1 MTSQLFIDGFHILL
15 TFWKELF
22 ILCLSGMGLGTLIAH
37 FFFRKKQQTSIEIIL
52 IFTGFSIIGILM
64 IALKYFGIFRFSL
77 VASIF
82 GLGMLSF
89 LIWFKDLYTKY
100 GIKRIL
106 YYSWLPS
113 ILFLFFLIIR
123 LGFIE
128 SLLLP
133 PYSDSPIHYS
143 IIQTSLSPDTGSLHT
158 SKIINHY
165 YHLGFHGIVA
175 WVSILSDNSTPI
187 IIALIGQF
195 FLALLPISVYLWV
208 YSFSNS
214 LLMAF
219 ISAILAGFGWNM
231 PSYATN
237 WGKYPTLV
245 GIALLPLFFGVL
257 QFSVREKNK
266 KTYLLSLLIAISL
279 IWIHSRIALLI
290 LFFLLAY
297 RISSFSEKK
306 GIVED
311 SLWIISLFSLIIVT
325 QSLLNIWVPNEYF
338 RFYEETFSGASYL
351 VLLLLAFA
359 FLKHSKNSLFFFLW
373 LSFILLGTI
382 ISIPYTPS
390 IKMIDRPFFEAV
402 FFLPLAALGGLG
414 AKGLSDFF
422 DKKGTD
428 LIIATTYAFLL
439 FLNAML
445 FLSYT
450 PADISNYVEEDDL
463 FAIHWVNDYLPIKAK
478 IVIAG
483 EKHLNN
489 WITTDAGGWI
499 NILTKREIY
508 KLPYDFNWQ
517 SSQKVQALCQNL
529 ENDFSHFVYVGS
541 TTQKHFDFSNAY
553 NSAWIE
559 STLYLPDAQIYQL
572 NCQFEEK

>member
-22 ILCLSGMGLGTLIAH
+22 ILCLSGVGLGALIAY
-37 FFFRKKQQTSIEIIL
+37 FFFRKKQQTNIEILL
-52 IFTGFSIIGILM
+52 IFTGFSIIGMLM
-64 IALKYFGIFRFSL
+64 IILKFFGIFRFSL

-82 GLGMLSF
+82 GLGILSF
-89 LIWFKDLYTKY
+89 LIWLKDLYTKY
-100 GIKRIL
+100 GIKNIL
-106 YYSWLPS
+106 QYSWLPFT
-113 ILFLFFLIIR
+113 LFLFFLILR

-128 SLLLP
+128 SLILP
-133 PYSDSPIHYS
+133 PYSDSPTHYS

-158 SKIINHY
+158 PKIINHY
-165 YHLGFHGIVA
+165 YHLGFHGITA
-175 WVSILSDNSTPI
+175 WVSILSDNSMPI
-187 IIALIGQF
+187 MIALIGQF

-219 ISAILAGFGWNM
+219 VSAILAGFGWNM
-231 PSYATN
+231 PSYAAN
-237 WGKYPTLV
+237 WGKYPALV
-245 GIALLPLFFGVL
+245 GIALLPLFFGIL
-257 QFSVREKNK
+257 QLAKKEKNK
-266 KTYLLSLLIAISL
+266 KTYLLSLLIAISI
-279 IWIHSRIALLI
+279 IWIHSRVALLI

-297 RISSFSEKK
+297 GISFFLEKK
-306 GIVED
+306 DAVVD
-311 SLWIISLFSLIIVT
+311 SLWTISLFSLFLEVWT
-325 QSLLNIWVPNEYF
+325 PNEHL
-338 RFYEETFSGASYL
+338 RFYEEAFGGASYL

-359 FLKHSKNSLFFFLW
+359 FLKHSKNSLLFFLW
-373 LSFILLGTI
+373 ANFILLGAI
-382 ISIPYTPS
+382 ILIPYAPFIT
-390 IKMIDRPFFEAV
+390 MIDRPFFEAV
-402 FFLPLAALGGLG
+402 FFLPLAVFGGLG
-414 AKGLSDFF
+414 AKGLRDNFE
-422 DKKGTD
+422 KKGTG
-428 LIIATTYAFLL
+428 LIIATTYSFLL
-439 FLNAML
+439 FLNATL

-450 PADISNYVEEDDL
+450 PADISNYVKEDDL
-463 FAIHWVNDYLPIKAK
+463 SAIHWISNHLPIESE
-478 IVIAG
+478 IIIAG

-499 NILTKREIY
+499 NILTKREVY
-508 KLPYDFNWQ
+508 KLPYDFSWQ
-517 SSQKVQALCQNL
+517 SPQKVQALCQNL